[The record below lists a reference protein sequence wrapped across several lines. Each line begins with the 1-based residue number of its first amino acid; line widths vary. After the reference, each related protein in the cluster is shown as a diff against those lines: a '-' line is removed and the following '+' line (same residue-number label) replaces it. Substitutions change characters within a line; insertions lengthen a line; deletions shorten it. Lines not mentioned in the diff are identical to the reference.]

1 MSNPTRE
8 QAEQLA
14 QKYLKDTLRHCQQVG
29 GIMEYFAKELGQD
42 SDYWYIA
49 GLLHDIDRDHVQK
62 DSSKHLKQ
70 EFDTIM
76 DEINA
81 PAELRDDMKSHGFWL
96 SGVPVG
102 DSLIRKYLISID
114 ELSGFLHAYSLMRPT
129 KFDGM
134 ERSGIKKR
142 LKDKTFAAGVD
153 REHVMNCE
161 TYLNIPL
168 ETFAMDVVQA
178 MKTL

>member
-1 MSNPTRE
+1 
-8 QAEQLA
+8 
-14 QKYLKDTLRHCQQVG
+14 
-29 GIMEYFAKELGQD
+29 
-42 SDYWYIA
+42 
-49 GLLHDIDRDHVQK
+49 
-62 DSSKHLKQ
+62 
-70 EFDTIM
+70 
-76 DEINA
+76 
-81 PAELRDDMKSHGFWL
+81 
-96 SGVPVG
+96 
-102 DSLIRKYLISID
+102 
-114 ELSGFLHAYSLMRPT
+114 MRPT

-168 ETFAMDVVQA
+168 ETFAMYVVQA